1 MSAMNLSEWVVS
13 SCSKKGFADMH
24 IDQFDP
30 ELKDRTRWIEGGVSM
45 LELAVEARAS
55 VSCQYRLAVVYTL
68 KIQDEDHEKRFST
81 AEGFR
86 QQLDYS
92 PPSVF
97 IAEPGSEP
105 WITSQA
111 DESVEVVSLPDPVVH
126 TIFPFASPCSGLLM
140 HYRPQGKE
148 ASTTVWFLQ

>member
-1 MSAMNLSEWVVS
+1 
-13 SCSKKGFADMH
+13 
-24 IDQFDP
+24 
-30 ELKDRTRWIEGGVSM
+30 M

-55 VSCQYRLAVVYTL
+55 VSCQYRLAIVYSL
-68 KIQDEDHEKRFST
+68 RIQDEDHEKRFST

-86 QQLDYS
+86 QQLDHS

-97 IAEPGSEP
+97 MAEPGSEP
-105 WITSQA
+105 WITSQT
-111 DESVEVVSLPDPVVH
+111 DESVEVVSLPDPVVY
-126 TIFPFASPCSGLLM
+126 TVFPFASPCSGLPM